1 LKSNFFPFS
10 IEYGIGL
17 ANNTNFLF
25 NPRQK
30 KKNQNFHVREPKNK
44 IMHATKVIH
53 EEINSWKGHEAR
65 ALLEAWFLMSGEGLD
80 LIDDHALEST
90 WHDGY
95 EIL

>member
-1 LKSNFFPFS
+1 MSHWRV
-10 IEYGIGL
+10 
-17 ANNTNFLF
+17 
-25 NPRQK
+25 PRQKKK
-30 KKNQNFHVREPKNK
+30 KKNQNFHEREPKNK

-53 EEINSWKGHEAR
+53 EEINSWKGQEAR
-65 ALLEAWFLMSGEGLD
+65 ALLEAWFLTSGEGLD